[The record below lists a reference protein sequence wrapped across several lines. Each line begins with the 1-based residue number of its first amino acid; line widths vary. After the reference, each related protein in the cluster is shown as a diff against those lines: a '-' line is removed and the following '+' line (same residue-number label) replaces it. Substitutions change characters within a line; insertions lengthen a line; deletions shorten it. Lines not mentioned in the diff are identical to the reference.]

1 MFIGHRVL
9 AAIKPSR
16 VVDIFNTDS
25 QITQRKYYRQIYV
38 AMGYMENRSASVKK
52 QLS

>member
-16 VVDIFNTDS
+16 VVDIFNSDS
-25 QITQRKYYRQIYV
+25 QRAQRTQIYI
-38 AMGYMENRSASVKK
+38 AMGYMENRSASFFNYT
-52 QLS
+52 